1 MLPRE
6 VLKTHPWCRAYISHE
21 AARRKAAQPSP
32 ERVVLFQQVYDL
44 CEFASEILAAGRD
57 YPTAPEMKA
66 ILRMRFIEGKTINEV
81 ADELYIPSWRVRQFE
96 QDIIGFTRLMLA
108 KDLRRRAA

>member
-1 MLPRE
+1 
-6 VLKTHPWCRAYISHE
+6 
-21 AARRKAAQPSP
+21 
-32 ERVVLFQQVYDL
+32 
-44 CEFASEILAAGRD
+44 
-57 YPTAPEMKA
+57 MKA